1 MPITMTT
8 ERDGR
13 VARVTFDNSARGN
26 CLDTA
31 LLRELAEALE
41 RAAADPAHVVIR
53 LEMAGRHFCGGWD
66 TASFAGLADEPAET
80 VAERLRESDALVDRI
95 RRLPVP
101 VVAGVRGRIVGFGLG
116 LLAAVHLPVAAAEAR
131 ASLPEARFGF
141 APAGVGH
148 TVARALPRAQA
159 YALLCGLTTATG
171 RQLSAWGLVARVAP
185 EAQLD
190 AAVEEVLDGL
200 LEIPGGTLR
209 GIVEVVGSS
218 VDTGRPDRAYAVAAR
233 TIVAGAGS

>member
-1 MPITMTT
+1 MSTTMTT

-26 CLDTA
+26 SLDTA
-31 LLRELAEALE
+31 LLRELTEALE
-41 RAAADPAHVVIR
+41 AAAGNPAHVAIR

-66 TASFAGLADEPAET
+66 TSSFAGLADESAET
-80 VAERLRESDALVDRI
+80 VAARLREGDALVERI

-101 VVAGVRGRIVGFGLG
+101 VVAGVRGHVVGFGVG
-116 LLAAVHLPVAAAEAR
+116 LLSAVHLPVAAAEAR
-131 ASLPEARFGF
+131 VSLPEARFGF

-148 TVARALPRAQA
+148 VVAQALPRAQA

-171 RQLSAWGLVARVAP
+171 RQLSAWGLASRVAP
-185 EAQLD
+185 DTQLD

-200 LEIPGGTLR
+200 LAVPGGTLR
-209 GIVEVVGSS
+209 AIVEVVGSS
-218 VDTGRPDRAYAVAAR
+218 LDTGRPDRAYEVAAR
-233 TIVAGAGS
+233 TIVEGGRS